1 MFSDAVHFTLSSFV
15 CNVWSQ
21 ERIYLKTAAG
31 RNRLNVLGAVDA
43 VTKEVLAID
52 NTTYITAGTVEV
64 FLQKIRDTAP
74 DIPIAVVMDNA
85 RYQHCKAVMDKA
97 GELGIDL
104 LFLPPYSP
112 NLNIIERLWKFIKKS
127 VLYGRH
133 YDKPAKFHQAIKEFL
148 REINRKHQSELNSLL
163 TLNFQITDSK
173 NAHFDAT

>member
-1 MFSDAVHFTLSSFV
+1 M

-127 VLYGRH
+127 VLYGRY

-148 REINRKHQSELNSLL
+148 REINRKHQSGLNSLL

-173 NAHFDAT
+173 NAHFDAA